1 MSSSDP
7 SNRSIQQKDEN
18 DEESMMTKEEVNFLM
33 SKFINYEISVDGGN
47 EDLKSVQ

>member
-18 DEESMMTKEEVNFLM
+18 DEESMMTKEEINFLM